1 MAQEML
7 YWQALN
13 RAMDLEMEEDG
24 SVITLGEDVGLYGGS
39 YRVTEGLYAKYGEW
53 RVRDTPIS
61 EGGFT
66 GLGVGAALVGMR
78 PVVEIMT
85 INFALLA
92 MDSIVN
98 GAAKIPF
105 MSGGQFPMPL
115 VVRVPGG
122 VARQLGAQHAQRL
135 EQMFMNVPGLRI
147 AVPSTP
153 QDAYWQLRQ
162 AIASD
167 EPIILLEHELLYF
180 TKGQV
185 DIVAEGPPMH
195 RAALRRDGRDLTII
209 SYSRHALL
217 AQEAATELAKENIE
231 AEVIDLRS
239 LKPIDWDTCAKSVEK
254 THRVLVVEED
264 CRFAGAGAE
273 IAATLTE
280 RCFYSLDAPIQRLAG
295 LDIPTPFNG
304 ALEAASIPQVPDIVA
319 ASASI
324 VPVREKNQGGVSHAG
339 SITMPALSDTMGAG
353 RLVKWTK
360 KSGDKIKKGDVIA
373 EVETDKAVMEVEAF
387 QDGYLGGPLWRKVP
401 KRRSAKRSATSTTA
415 QLRSLKPRVPQC
427 LGRPIATA
435 GLPQHRSMRRL
446 FPPSWLLR
454 CRRCGPP
461 RDRISG
467 RPCQRAQV
475 LNRASN
481 MSRGQAELTRPS
493 LPDLLIAWS
502 APRVCVRP
510 SPAI

>member
-13 RAMDLEMEEDG
+13 RALDIEMEEDD
-24 SVITLGEDVGLYGGS
+24 SVFTLGEDVGLYGGS

-98 GAAKIPF
+98 GAAKISF
-105 MSGGQFPMPL
+105 MSGGQFPMAL

-122 VARQLGAQHAQRL
+122 VARQLAAQHAQRL

-147 AVPSTP
+147 AVPATP

-180 TKGQV
+180 TKGEV
-185 DIVAEGPPMH
+185 DLVAEAPPLH
-195 RAALRRDGRDLTII
+195 RAIVRRPGRDLTII
-209 SYSRHALL
+209 TYSRMALL
-217 AQEAATELAKENIE
+217 AQEAAQQLAGLGIE

-239 LKPIDWDTCAKSVEK
+239 LSPIDWDTCAKSVDK
-254 THRVLVVEED
+254 THRLLVVEED

-273 IAATLTE
+273 VVATLTE
-280 RCFYSLDAPIQRLAG
+280 RCFFSLDAPPQRVAG
-295 LDIPTPFNG
+295 LDIPTPFSG
-304 ALEAASIPQVPDIVA
+304 TLEAATIPRAADIVGA
-319 ASASI
+319 ARALC
-324 VPVREKNQGGVSHAG
+324 A
-339 SITMPALSDTMGAG
+339 PA
-353 RLVKWTK
+353 
-360 KSGDKIKKGDVIA
+360 
-373 EVETDKAVMEVEAF
+373 
-387 QDGYLGGPLWRKVP
+387 P
-401 KRRSAKRSATSTTA
+401 A
-415 QLRSLKPRVPQC
+415 Q
-427 LGRPIATA
+427 ATA
-435 GLPQHRSMRRL
+435 
-446 FPPSWLLR
+446 
-454 CRRCGPP
+454 
-461 RDRISG
+461 
-467 RPCQRAQV
+467 
-475 LNRASN
+475 
-481 MSRGQAELTRPS
+481 
-493 LPDLLIAWS
+493 
-502 APRVCVRP
+502 
-510 SPAI
+510 